1 MSDVVV
7 VGAGLAGSEAAWQA
21 LREGARVTLYE
32 MRPARPTPVHHT
44 DKFAELV
51 CSNSLK
57 SNLLTNAAGLL
68 KEEMRRL
75 GSLIVA
81 AAEEAQVPAGEAL
94 AVDRILFSQ
103 AITERLA
110 EHPNLTILRE
120 EFSSLEQAGGSPVI
134 FATGPLTSDALAQ
147 EIGRLTGSD
156 QLFFYDAVAPTID
169 ASTIDYSKVFVASR
183 YEKGD
188 AAYLNCPF
196 TREEY
201 EVFYEA
207 LSHAELAEVHEH
219 EKGTPYFEGC
229 LPIEVL
235 AARGPK
241 TLAYGPMKPVGLT
254 DPHTGRRPWAVV
266 QLRQENLA
274 ATLYSMVGFQTR
286 MKWGEQKR
294 VFRMIP
300 GLENAEFVRYGVIHR
315 NTYIKSPDVLL
326 PTLQMRDNPNILFAG
341 QITGVEGY
349 VESAATG
356 ILAGRNAALL
366 ALGRPLI
373 TMPDVTML
381 GALAHYVSAYEGK
394 DFQPMNSNWGIVPP
408 LEERI
413 RDKREK
419 QRRLAERALAA
430 LQAINLSASPQ
441 ANRAST
447 LESFPQPSAETATP
461 SPPEA
466 AGMPQSAKVSL
477 IAEKPEG

>member
-1 MSDVVV
+1 MDNVVI
-7 VGAGLAGSEAAWQA
+7 VGGGLAGSEAAWQA
-21 LREGARVTLYE
+21 LREGAKVTLYE
-32 MRPARPTPVHHT
+32 MRPQRPTPVHQT
-44 DKFAELV
+44 DRFAELV

-75 GSLIVA
+75 GSLTVS
-81 AAEEAQVPAGEAL
+81 AAETAQVPAGEAL
-94 AVDRILFSQ
+94 AVDRNIFSQ
-103 AITERLA
+103 TITEKLMA
-110 EHPNLTILRE
+110 HPNLTVCRE
-120 EFSSLEQAGGSPVI
+120 EFLSLDQAAGAVVVI
-134 FATGPLTSDALAQ
+134 ATGPLTSDTLAK
-147 EIGRLTGSD
+147 EIGRLTGND
-156 QLFFYDAVAPTID
+156 QLFFYDAVAPTVD
-169 ASTIDYSKVFVASR
+169 ASTIDFEKVFIASR

-196 TREEY
+196 TRSEY
-201 EVFYEA
+201 EAFYEA
-207 LSHAELAEVHEH
+207 ISHAELAEIHEH

-241 TLAYGPMKPVGLT
+241 TLSYGPMKPVGLT
-254 DPHTGRRPWAVV
+254 DPRTGRRPWAVV

-315 NTYIKSPDVLL
+315 NTYIKSPDVLH
-326 PTLQMRDNPNILFAG
+326 PTLQMRKYPEVFFAG

-356 ILAGRNAALL
+356 ILAGRNAARL
-366 ALGRPLI
+366 ALDRQLI
-373 TMPDVTML
+373 TLPEVTML
-381 GALAHYVSAYEGK
+381 GALVNYVSAYEGK

-408 LEERI
+408 LEEKI

-419 QRRLAERALAA
+419 QSRLAERALTA
-430 LQAINLSASPQ
+430 
-441 ANRAST
+441 
-447 LESFPQPSAETATP
+447 LESVDGLLP
-461 SPPEA
+461 
-466 AGMPQSAKVSL
+466 
-477 IAEKPEG
+477 